1 MANEPEHEE
10 EVEHSRRYT
19 EHVKNRSDRE
29 LLIGHSK
36 DIKQLCDMIKE
47 REVKREVFE
56 TRIYDKIGEWSDKVD
71 LRCESRL
78 SMIGTKM
85 GATTFRWLF
94 GLLVLAV
101 LSMAGAVSYNRV
113 DISQAKSLIKSNA
126 VHIQE
131 NIKTI
136 QGLCEP

>member
-1 MANEPEHEE
+1 VSEPENQEE
-10 EVEHSRRYT
+10 IEFTRRYT
-19 EHVKNRSDRE
+19 DHIKNRSDRE

-36 DIKQLCDMIKE
+36 DIKLICKKLDS
-47 REVKREVFE
+47 RETKREAFE
-56 TRIYDKIGEWSDKVD
+56 IRIYDKIDSWSNKIDT
-71 LRCESRL
+71 RCESRL
-78 SMIGTKM
+78 SLIGSKM
-85 GATTFRWLF
+85 STTTFRWLF

>member
-10 EVEHSRRYT
+10 EVVFTKRYSD
-19 EHVKNRSDRE
+19 HVKNRSDRD

-36 DIKQLCDMIKE
+36 DIKLICKKLDD
-47 REVKREVFE
+47 REKKREDFE

-85 GATTFRWLF
+85 GASTFRWLF

-113 DISQAKSLIKSNA
+113 DISQAKSLINSNA